1 MRMRRIERT
10 LRSTL
15 AISVICGQVL
25 FQESVYAQDQTI
37 RVTTRLVQVVA
48 IVRDKKGPVAD
59 LTKKDFEIT
68 DGGKPR
74 QIATFSVAKA
84 SERVRRSAL
93 PPNVFTNRLDQNSD
107 PPVAA
112 TVLLF
117 DRLNT
122 QFADQATARKQILGF
137 LKSLDPQSP
146 VAIYGLGNQLRIL
159 QDFTDDP
166 ARLTKALE
174 GLRNGDSPLL
184 RNSTLDGLV
193 NESTSASLAPGNA
206 TTPGVPDLPALGPDE
221 LASLLEPMAT
231 FNLDRRVSMT
241 LSAMMVIANRM
252 GGVPGRKNLIWIS
265 GGFPLAMAFD
275 HGGITGVQRVVT
287 YAGPMKDAAIAI
299 DRANVAIY
307 PVDAR
312 GLQIENN
319 IRADVPTLRDQRGLG
334 QTYNLPTAEQ
344 MAGNREIETMK
355 TLAEW
360 TGGKAFYNTNDVK
373 GAVKQ
378 ATEDAE
384 VTYTL
389 GFYVDEKELDSNYHD
404 LKVKVARKGL
414 EVRHRKGYF
423 ASALPAAA
431 SQTASDILLNA
442 VFAPVDATG
451 IGLTATVA
459 PNPESAGS
467 YILALALDL
476 QTLRLEERNGKWVG
490 GINFGVIQQARD
502 GKTLDTVANSISI
515 NITDENH
522 KTLMKDG
529 LVVRLGITPA
539 PGMSQIRAAVMD
551 QLSGNAGSLRVVLP
565 AK

>member
-1 MRMRRIERT
+1 M
-10 LRSTL
+10 
-15 AISVICGQVL
+15 
-25 FQESVYAQDQTI
+25 
-37 RVTTRLVQVVA
+37 
-48 IVRDKKGPVAD
+48 
-59 LTKKDFEIT
+59 
-68 DGGKPR
+68 
-74 QIATFSVAKA
+74 
-84 SERVRRSAL
+84 
-93 PPNVFTNRLDQNSD
+93 
-107 PPVAA
+107 
-112 TVLLF
+112 F
-117 DRLNT
+117 DSLNT
-122 QFADQATARKQILGF
+122 TFKDQASARQQTLNY
-137 LKSLDPQSP
+137 LKSIDPQSP
-146 VAIYGLGNQLRIL
+146 VAVYALGNKLNIL
-159 QDFTDDP
+159 HDFTDDRTRL
-166 ARLTKALE
+166 ARALE
-174 GLRNGDSPLL
+174 RYRNG
-184 RNSTLDGLV
+184 NSTLLGNSNLGGLV
-193 NESTSASLAPGNA
+193 SEASTTTTNAAASSGPGDIAIPSVTTDMLAQI
-206 TTPGVPDLPALGPDE
+206 
-221 LASLLEPMAT
+221 LEPLAT
-231 FNLDRRVSMT
+231 YSTDRRVAMT
-241 LSAMMVIANRM
+241 LTAMMVIANRM
-252 GGVPGRKNLIWIS
+252 AGVPGRKNLIWIS

-334 QTYNLPTAEQ
+334 QTYNLPSAEQ

-467 YILALALDL
+467 YILALAMDL

>member
-184 RNSTLDGLV
+184 RNADLVGLV
-193 NESTSASLAPGNA
+193 GDVPSISDVSGLTPDVLAGI
-206 TTPGVPDLPALGPDE
+206 
-221 LASLLEPMAT
+221 LEPLAT
-231 FNLDRRVSMT
+231 FSVDRRVAMT
-241 LSAMMVIANRM
+241 LTAMMVIANRM
-252 GGVPGRKNLIWIS
+252 AGVPGRKNLIWIS

-334 QTYNLPTAEQ
+334 QTYNLPSAEQ

-467 YILALALDL
+467 YILALAMDL